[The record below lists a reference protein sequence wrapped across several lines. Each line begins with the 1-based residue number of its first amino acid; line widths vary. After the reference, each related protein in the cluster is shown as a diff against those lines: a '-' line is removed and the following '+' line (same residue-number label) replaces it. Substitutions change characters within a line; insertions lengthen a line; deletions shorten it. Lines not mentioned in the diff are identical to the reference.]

1 MKTEVEIILYD
12 LNCNYEEK
20 VRLERRLKA
29 IQEACK
35 HNMELDSEI
44 PDASCGHNVR
54 TYVCSECNF
63 EEVQRG

>member
-1 MKTEVEIILYD
+1 MKTEVETILYD

-29 IQEACK
+29 IQKACK
-35 HNMELDSEI
+35 HNMELDSDIFNKTE
-44 PDASCGHNVR
+44 GHNVR

-63 EEVQRG
+63 EEEQHG